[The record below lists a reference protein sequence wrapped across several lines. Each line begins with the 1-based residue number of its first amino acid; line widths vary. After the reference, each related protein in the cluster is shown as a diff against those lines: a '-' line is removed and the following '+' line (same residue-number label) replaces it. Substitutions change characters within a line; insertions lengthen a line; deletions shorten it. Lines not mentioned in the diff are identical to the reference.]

1 MRKQIPAEK
10 AQYFLLKVD
19 VHWTVP
25 PARYSRYLALL
36 HTQVSQVLFST
47 QLYRT
52 LPYFTGL
59 FYNMYST
66 PLYCTLSI
74 WFLSI
79 FKFILYCSSGYCVF
93 YYNIWHLVPFSFLR
107 SRRAREKNRR
117 REKWKNIGNPTRR
130 KNGRLKEWKNFVSPT
145 QRRVI
150 YIFHVLYRLFAL
162 ISVISNMMIYVKIIE
177 NGSFK

>member
-1 MRKQIPAEK
+1 MFTEL
-10 AQYFLLKVD
+10 FLLLVILGIWLFSILKFL
-19 VHWTVP
+19 
-25 PARYSRYLALL
+25 RYSSLPNYIVR
-36 HTQVSQVLFST
+36 
-47 QLYRT
+47 YRT
-52 LPYFTGL
+52 LL
-59 FYNMYST
+59 DCFYMYYMYST